1 MAAGIHSETEASTM
15 PPQHHHTDLRCTEH
29 IETIHA
35 DTCFPETPSPDQQD
49 YQKVDLHAL
58 DQSNYTRASKGGTP
72 ELPIIDHGQGP
83 PVHALQDTTI
93 IKDIRVLRN
102 LLKMEDNYLPNCPDY
117 FKFVQKD
124 LQISMR
130 KIVADWMLQV
140 CQELGCQPEVFC
152 MAMSYM
158 DRFLAQCRVTKS
170 KLQLLGSVCLLLS
183 SKFKETCPIPGE
195 KLIYFTDY
203 SITSTEITV
212 SLIKS
217 KLNTNSTYASCVSL
231 NFLPLPSAYDIYII
245 CTLYNYFVIL
255 YLCLI

>member
-1 MAAGIHSETEASTM
+1 
-15 PPQHHHTDLRCTEH
+15 
-29 IETIHA
+29 
-35 DTCFPETPSPDQQD
+35 
-49 YQKVDLHAL
+49 
-58 DQSNYTRASKGGTP
+58 
-72 ELPIIDHGQGP
+72 
-83 PVHALQDTTI
+83 
-93 IKDIRVLRN
+93 
-102 LLKMEDNYLPNCPDY
+102 MEDTYLPGCPDY

-195 KLIYFTDY
+195 KLIYY
-203 SITSTEITV
+203 
-212 SLIKS
+212 
-217 KLNTNSTYASCVSL
+217 TNNLQKHRQIGHIRAIAV
-231 NFLPLPSAYDIYII
+231 IYHINII
-245 CTLYNYFVIL
+245 MQEAIILLTLL
-255 YLCLI
+255 

>member
-1 MAAGIHSETEASTM
+1 MAAGIHCETGASKM
-15 PPQHHHTDLRCTEH
+15 PPQHLHQHTDLRCTEN
-29 IETIHA
+29 IENIPV

-49 YQKVDLHAL
+49 FKKGDIHTI
-58 DQSNYTRASKGGTP
+58 DQCQLSQVAYNGVP

-83 PVHALQDTTI
+83 PVHALQDATI

-102 LLKMEDNYLPNCPDY
+102 LLKMEDNYLPGCADY
-117 FKFVQKD
+117 FKVVQKD

-140 CQELGCQPEVFC
+140 CQELACQPEVFC

-195 KLIYFTDY
+195 KLIYYTDY
-203 SITSTEITV
+203 SITSAEITV
-212 SLIKS
+212 S
-217 KLNTNSTYASCVSL
+217 
-231 NFLPLPSAYDIYII
+231 
-245 CTLYNYFVIL
+245 YF
-255 YLCLI
+255 

>member
-1 MAAGIHSETEASTM
+1 MAAGIHCETETNTM
-15 PPQHHHTDLRCTEH
+15 PPQHQHTDLRCTEH
-29 IETIHA
+29 IENIPA

-49 YQKVDLHAL
+49 CRKADLITL
-58 DQSNYTRASKGGTP
+58 DQGHIIRNGGIP

-83 PVHALQDTTI
+83 PVHALKDATI
-93 IKDIRVLRN
+93 IKDIRVLKN
-102 LLKMEDNYLPNCPDY
+102 LLKMEDNYLPGCPDY

-183 SKFKETCPIPGE
+183 SKFKETCPIAGE
-195 KLIYFTDY
+195 KLIYYTDY
-203 SITSTEITV
+203 SITSAEITV
-212 SLIKS
+212 SHIT
-217 KLNTNSTYASCVSL
+217 LNYNAHIRFMRQFSFSHLLV
-231 NFLPLPSAYDIYII
+231 YILHEFFI
-245 CTLYNYFVIL
+245 
-255 YLCLI
+255 

>member
-1 MAAGIHSETEASTM
+1 MAAGIHCETGANKM
-15 PPQHHHTDLRCTEH
+15 PPQHHPQTDLRCTEN
-29 IETIHA
+29 ILG
-35 DTCFPETPSPDQQD
+35 DTCFPETPSPEQQD
-49 YQKVDLHAL
+49 YTKVDSSLL
-58 DQSNYTRASKGGTP
+58 VDQTNLANDVIP

-83 PVHALQDTTI
+83 PVHALRDSTL
-93 IKDIRVLRN
+93 IKDIRVLKN
-102 LLKMEDNYLPNCPDY
+102 LLKMEDTYLPMCPDY

-152 MAMSYM
+152 MGMSYM

-195 KLIYFTDY
+195 KLIYYTDY
-203 SITSTEITV
+203 SITSVEITV
-212 SLIKS
+212 SHHTQLH
-217 KLNTNSTYASCVSL
+217 
-231 NFLPLPSAYDIYII
+231 
-245 CTLYNYFVIL
+245 
-255 YLCLI
+255 

>member
-1 MAAGIHSETEASTM
+1 MI
-15 PPQHHHTDLRCTEH
+15 DFL
-29 IETIHA
+29 IENIPGDT
-35 DTCFPETPSPDQQD
+35 TCFPETPSPEQQD
-49 YQKVDLHAL
+49 YTKLGSSLLIDPTQATTDVI
-58 DQSNYTRASKGGTP
+58 P

-83 PVHALQDTTI
+83 PVHALRDSTI

-102 LLKMEDNYLPNCPDY
+102 LLKMEDSYLPGCPDY
-117 FKFVQKD
+117 FKLVQKD

-195 KLIYFTDY
+195 KLIYYTDY
-203 SITSTEITV
+203 SITSAEITV
-212 SLIKS
+212 SHITFGHYLDIIYVS
-217 KLNTNSTYASCVSL
+217 RNSLKLYSIS
-231 NFLPLPSAYDIYII
+231 II
-245 CTLYNYFVIL
+245 
-255 YLCLI
+255 

>member
-1 MAAGIHSETEASTM
+1 MAAGIHCETEANNM
-15 PPQHHHTDLRCTEH
+15 PPQHYPHTDLRCAEN
-29 IETIHA
+29 IENIPG
-35 DTCFPETPSPDQQD
+35 DTCFPETPSPEQQD
-49 YQKVDLHAL
+49 YKKVDPNLL
-58 DQSNYTRASKGGTP
+58 VDQSNLSRAPNNAIP

-83 PVHALQDTTI
+83 PVQALRDSTI

-102 LLKMEDNYLPNCPDY
+102 LLKMEDSYLPGCPDY

-195 KLIYFTDY
+195 KLIYYTDY
-203 SITSTEITV
+203 SITSVEITV
-212 SLIKS
+212 SHIT
-217 KLNTNSTYASCVSL
+217 LNYDSMIVHPRNIASSNS
-231 NFLPLPSAYDIYII
+231 FYI
-245 CTLYNYFVIL
+245 
-255 YLCLI
+255 

>member
-1 MAAGIHSETEASTM
+1 MAAGIHCETEANKM
-15 PPQHHHTDLRCTEH
+15 PPQHHPQTDLRCTEN
-29 IETIHA
+29 IENISGE
-35 DTCFPETPSPDQQD
+35 TCFPETPSPEQQD
-49 YQKVDLHAL
+49 YTKLGPSLLV
-58 DQSNYTRASKGGTP
+58 DQSRVANDGIP

-83 PVHALQDTTI
+83 PVQALRDSTI

-102 LLKMEDNYLPNCPDY
+102 LLKMEDTYLPGCPDY

-140 CQELGCQPEVFC
+140 CQELGSQPEVFC

-195 KLIYFTDY
+195 KLIYYTDY
-203 SITSTEITV
+203 SITSVEITV
-212 SLIKS
+212 SHTIT
-217 KLNTNSTYASCVSL
+217 LNYNS
-231 NFLPLPSAYDIYII
+231 YIRRHVRLKHL
-245 CTLYNYFVIL
+245 LYY
-255 YLCLI
+255 

>member
-1 MAAGIHSETEASTM
+1 MANGINFEPEANTM
-15 PPQHHHTDLRCTEH
+15 PPQQQQHTDLRCTEH
-29 IETIHA
+29 LDNIPS
-35 DTCFPETPSPDQQD
+35 DTCFPETPSPDQQAF
-49 YQKVDLHAL
+49 QKLDLQYGNEPNNLMCA
-58 DQSNYTRASKGGTP
+58 SNNGAQQP
-72 ELPIIDHGQGP
+72 ELPQIDHGQGP
-83 PVHALQDTTI
+83 PVHALRDSTI
-93 IKDIRVLRN
+93 IKDIRVLKN
-102 LLKMEDNYLPNCPDY
+102 LLKMEDTYLPGCPDY

-195 KLIYFTDY
+195 KLIYYTDY
-203 SITSTEITV
+203 SITSSEITV
-212 SLIKS
+212 SLE
-217 KLNTNSTYASCVSL
+217 
-231 NFLPLPSAYDIYII
+231 FH
-245 CTLYNYFVIL
+245 
-255 YLCLI
+255 